1 MDKLVSICIPTY
13 NGEKYILEAL
23 SSVNS
28 QNYKNIEIIISDDN
42 SNDNTLK
49 IVNDFIDIS
58 KFPIKIVHHKPNGIG
73 ANWNNSLKHASG
85 EFIKFLFQDDILKFN
100 CVYEMVQ
107 VLIQNSNIGLV
118 ASKRDF
124 IYDVNYL
131 SDDLKV
137 WTQKYGDLQKGLNL
151 TSTKGI
157 LIIDKQLFK
166 KSNFLHSPLNKIGEP
181 STYMF
186 RKKILKEVGW
196 FREDLKQ
203 ILDYEF
209 CYRILKKY
217 NIVIL
222 EDSLVKFRLHQ
233 NQETNINRGK
243 SINDYNIYSEIVENE
258 YFRYLSLKKQIEI
271 LRSNYKFINY
281 FFVQKAKFK
290 R

>member
-1 MDKLVSICIPTY
+1 MDNLVSICIPTY

-28 QNYKNIEIIISDDN
+28 QTYKNIEIIISDDN

-73 ANWNNSLKHASG
+73 ANWNNSLKYASG

-118 ASKRDF
+118 ASKREF
-124 IYDVNYL
+124 IYEANYF
-131 SDDLKV
+131 SDETKV
-137 WTQKYGDLQKGLNL
+137 WIKTFGDLQKGLNL
-151 TSTKGI
+151 SSYKGK
-157 LIIDKQLFK
+157 LIMDKQLFK
-166 KSNFLHSPLNKIGEP
+166 HSDFFSNPRNKIGEP

-186 RKKILKEVGW
+186 RKKTLKKVGF

-222 EDSLVKFRLHQ
+222 EEALVKFRLHQ

-243 SINDYNIYSEIVENE
+243 SINDYSIYSEIIKKE
-258 YFRYLSLKKQIEI
+258 YFWYLSLKKQIEI
-271 LRSNYKFINY
+271 LRTNYKFINY
-281 FFVQKAKFK
+281 FFVFKAKFK